1 MRAQRAARGMNR
13 SRAARPPIRGAA
25 LRPDNWCNRRDARY
39 KSGRRSC
46 IATTVRRRSMR
57 QTRLLIPTL
66 REVPA
71 EAEVVSH
78 KLMLRAGMIRQVARG
93 IYDFLPLGVRVLRKV
108 ERIIREEMQRAGAQE
123 VLLPAV
129 CPAELWQES
138 GRWDRY
144 GKELLRMK
152 DRNDRDFCFGPTH
165 EEVITDLVRRDA
177 RSYRDLP
184 LNLYQIQV
192 KFRDEV
198 RPRFGLMRGRE
209 FIMKDGYSFH
219 VDRADCDRE
228 YDNMYAAYRRIFARC
243 GLRFR
248 PVEADTGAIGGSR
261 SHEFQVLADSGEDA
275 IVSCERC
282 EYAANVEKAAIGGEI
297 PVQHAPAGSAMRKR
311 ETPGKRTVEEVSEFL
326 GVPPM
331 RFIKSLIYLVD
342 GETPVMAIVRGDHT
356 LSEAKLK
363 DALGAQTVMLA
374 PEDVV
379 MRITGAPVG
388 FAGPIDLRTPI
399 HRIADRALPIVTD
412 GVAGAN
418 EADQHFVWVDW
429 RRDLGDVELADLRVA
444 AEGDP
449 CPRCGGRLV
458 LQRGIEVGQ
467 VFHLGTKYSAAM
479 HATVLDAEGAER
491 VLEMGC
497 YGIGVT
503 RTVAAAIEQN
513 HDDAGIIW
521 PLPLA
526 PFSVAVVP
534 VNWSDDRLRTT
545 AMRLHDELE
554 ARGIDVLL
562 DDREERP
569 GVKFKDAD
577 LIGHPLRIVISE
589 RGLKEGK
596 IEVKWRRDAQ

>member
-1 MRAQRAARGMNR
+1 
-13 SRAARPPIRGAA
+13 
-25 LRPDNWCNRRDARY
+25 
-39 KSGRRSC
+39 
-46 IATTVRRRSMR
+46 MR

-78 KLMLRAGMIRQVARG
+78 KLLLRAGMIRQVARG

-123 VLLPAV
+123 VLLPVV

-138 GRWDRY
+138 GRWERY
-144 GKELLRMK
+144 GKELLRFK
-152 DRNDRDFCFGPTH
+152 DRNDREFCFGPTH
-165 EEVITDLVRRDA
+165 EEVVTDLVRRDV

-184 LNLYQIQV
+184 LNLFQIQV

-219 VDRADCDRE
+219 VDREDCDRE
-228 YDNMYAAYRRIFARC
+228 YDTMYAAYRRIFDRC
-243 GLRFR
+243 DLRYR

-261 SHEFQVLADSGEDA
+261 SHEFQVLAESGEDA

-282 EYAANVEKAAIGGEI
+282 EYAANIEKAAIGDGAI
-297 PVQHAPAGSAMRKR
+297 ATAASAHAGATTAAAPRKVA
-311 ETPGKRTVEEVSEFL
+311 TPGRRTVEEVSTFL
-326 GVPPM
+326 GVPPE
-331 RFIKSLIYLVD
+331 RFVKSLVYLVD
-342 GETPVMAIVRGDHT
+342 GETPVLAMVRGDHA

-363 DALGAQTVMLA
+363 DALGAQTVVLA
-374 PEDVV
+374 SEEVV
-379 MRITGAPVG
+379 TRVTGAAVG
-388 FAGPIDLRTPI
+388 FAGPIGLPAPVR
-399 HRIADRALPIVTD
+399 RIADRALAGLVD

-418 EADQHFVWVDW
+418 EVDQHLVGVAHA
-429 RRDLGDVELADLRVA
+429 RDLADVALADLRLAV
-444 AEGDP
+444 EGDR
-449 CPRCGGRLV
+449 CPRCDGRLV
-458 LQRGIEVGQ
+458 VQRGIEVGQ
-467 VFHLGTKYSAAM
+467 VFHLGTKYSVAM
-479 HATVLDAEGAER
+479 KATVLDADGVER
-491 VLEMGC
+491 LLEMGC

-503 RTVAAAIEQN
+503 RTIAAAIEQS

-521 PLPLA
+521 PMPLA
-526 PFSVAVVP
+526 PFHVVVVP
-534 VNWSDDRLRTT
+534 VNWNDERLRTT
-545 AMRLHDELE
+545 AERLHDELE

-577 LIGHPLRIVISE
+577 LIGHPLRITVGPRALE
-589 RGLKEGK
+589 RGAVELKGRTDATAA
-596 IEVKWRRDAQ
+596 EVPVDAVVERVAALVAAGLGASPA

>member
-1 MRAQRAARGMNR
+1 M
-13 SRAARPPIRGAA
+13 
-25 LRPDNWCNRRDARY
+25 
-39 KSGRRSC
+39 
-46 IATTVRRRSMR
+46 
-57 QTRLLIPTL
+57 LIPTL

-78 KLMLRAGMIRQVARG
+78 KLLLRAGMIRQVARG

-123 VLLPAV
+123 ILMPAV

-138 GRWDRY
+138 GRWERY
-144 GKELLRMK
+144 GKELLRFK

-165 EEVITDLVRRDA
+165 EEVVTDLVRRDV

-184 LNLYQIQV
+184 VNLYQIQV

-219 VDRADCDRE
+219 LDRADCDRE
-228 YDNMYAAYRRIFARC
+228 YEVMYAAYRRIFERC
-243 GLRFR
+243 ALRFR

-275 IVSCERC
+275 IVSCDRC
-282 EYAANVEKAAIGGEI
+282 DYAANIEKAAIGGGAAAAG
-297 PVQHAPAGSAMRKR
+297 APGAGAARKVA
-311 ETPGKRTVEEVSEFL
+311 TPNQRTVEEVSAFL
-326 GVPPM
+326 KVPAE
-331 RFIKSLIYLVD
+331 RFVKSLVYVVD
-342 GETPVMAIVRGDHT
+342 GNTPLLAMVRGDHA

-363 DALGAQTVMLA
+363 EALGAQAVALA
-374 PEDVV
+374 SEEVV
-379 MRITGAPVG
+379 ARVTGAPIG
-388 FAGPIDLRTPI
+388 FAGPLGLPGKMR
-399 HRIADRALPIVTD
+399 RIADRALAGLSD

-418 EADQHFVWVDW
+418 DADQHLVGVDW
-429 RRDLGDVELADLRVA
+429 ARDLADVELADLRTA
-444 AEGDP
+444 TGGDR
-449 CPRCGGRLV
+449 CPRCEGTFT

-467 VFHLGTKYSAAM
+467 VFYLGTKYSVAM
-479 HATVLDAEGAER
+479 KATVLDADGAER

-503 RTVAAAIEQN
+503 RTIAAAIEQN

-521 PLPLA
+521 PMPLA
-526 PFSVAVVP
+526 PFHVVVVP
-534 VNWSDDRLRTT
+534 VNWQDERLRTT
-545 AMRLHDELE
+545 AETLHDALE

-562 DDREERP
+562 DDRDERP

-577 LIGHPLRIVISE
+577 LIGHPLRVTVGPRALE
-589 RGLKEGK
+589 RGAVELKGRSEEK
-596 IEVKWRRDAQ
+596 ATEVPVGEAAERVAALVAAAIGGSAG